1 MSAVLPP
8 PFRILGPAVP
18 ASPVILSVPH
28 AGRDYPPALLA
39 ASRLS
44 ATQLQLLEDRHAD
57 ALAARAIGAGFTA
70 IVATRARAW
79 IDLNRHE
86 REVDPEM
93 VDPRP
98 AGDTLIRSAKVT
110 GGLGLMPRRL
120 RGSGDILHGRV
131 PAACL
136 AARIA
141 ADHRPY
147 HAQLSALLR
156 AARDRFGVAVLL
168 DLHSMPP
175 LAEGSDLVLGDL
187 FGRSAQARYT
197 RLASD
202 LAAARGMRVA
212 LNTPY
217 AGGHILQTHAAPARG
232 IHAIQLEIDRSLYL
246 EADLRTPRA
255 DLGGIDSLVLRIA
268 RGLADEALAQDIGVA
283 AE

>member
-120 RGSGDILHGRV
+120 RGSGDIPPHRPRCAPVMVARPQIAERDQRQRG
-131 PAACL
+131 AE
-136 AARIA
+136 RIA
-141 ADHRPY
+141 AERRQQPIDQ
-147 HAQLSALLR
+147 HAGAKR
-156 AARDRFGVAVLL
+156 A
-168 DLHSMPP
+168 
-175 LAEGSDLVLGDL
+175 
-187 FGRSAQARYT
+187 
-197 RLASD
+197 
-202 LAAARGMRVA
+202 
-212 LNTPY
+212 
-217 AGGHILQTHAAPARG
+217 
-232 IHAIQLEIDRSLYL
+232 
-246 EADLRTPRA
+246 
-255 DLGGIDSLVLRIA
+255 
-268 RGLADEALAQDIGVA
+268 
-283 AE
+283 